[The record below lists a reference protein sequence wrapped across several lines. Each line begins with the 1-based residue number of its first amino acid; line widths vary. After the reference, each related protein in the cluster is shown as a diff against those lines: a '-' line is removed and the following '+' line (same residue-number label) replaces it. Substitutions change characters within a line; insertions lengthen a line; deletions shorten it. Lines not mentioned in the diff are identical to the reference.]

1 MEQGVPCSMSMPGST
16 NSTRGPLRARKYKM
30 TYVVTEPRATM
41 GILTADLGSHQCESL
56 GAADLGM
63 A

>member
-1 MEQGVPCSMSMPGST
+1 MEQGVPCSVPMPGST
-16 NSTRGPLRARKYKM
+16 NSTRVPDPTHKYKL
-30 TYVVTEPRATM
+30 TSVVTEPRATM